1 VQRDG
6 YLVAGRRFVFDDWK
20 VEVGA
25 ALDVHDKPI
34 HAILSHLQHR
44 KMHRRTYCRLY
55 SESVQHEGVF
65 MRGVMSF
72 LNLSQIFQR
81 GNG

>member
-1 VQRDG
+1 VSLADLFPERPKG
-6 YLVAGRRFVFDDWK
+6 
-20 VEVGA
+20 
-25 ALDVHDKPI
+25 
-34 HAILSHLQHR
+34 
-44 KMHRRTYCRLY
+44 MHRRTYCRLY

-72 LNLSQIFQR
+72 LNLSQTFQR